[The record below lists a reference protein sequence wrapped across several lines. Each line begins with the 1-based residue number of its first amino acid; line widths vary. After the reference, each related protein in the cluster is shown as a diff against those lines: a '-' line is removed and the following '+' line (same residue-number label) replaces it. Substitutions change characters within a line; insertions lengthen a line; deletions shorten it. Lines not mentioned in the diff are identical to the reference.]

1 MTTGAARVK
10 RGLDLD
16 RIHPVIVRVIGI
28 VGAVL
33 VTEAAA
39 EAGMYVPL
47 TGYRFNI
54 CTVFSLPCCV
64 FVIFI
69 LEENVL

>member
-10 RGLDLD
+10 RGLDLDLD

-39 EAGMYVPL
+39 EAGM
-47 TGYRFNI
+47 
-54 CTVFSLPCCV
+54 
-64 FVIFI
+64 
-69 LEENVL
+69 